1 MISYYKSNTL
11 NSNADLKREMKHAS
25 IKAKI
30 KLPFLMDETSSATTG
45 HYSTFS
51 PLSPQSPAILAYWDM
66 EQSLYLQKMDTDSQL
81 IV

>member
-1 MISYYKSNTL
+1 
-11 NSNADLKREMKHAS
+11 
-25 IKAKI
+25 
-30 KLPFLMDETSSATTG
+30 MDETSSATTG